1 MAHPNLIAVWWL
13 GVATWLEKPPFLEN
27 TSPNYRFPK
36 FTVPPSANRGVMF
49 DLETNSGGCRAAIA
63 AGRSSACGA
72 SSGTDYGTSPSADMF
87 VWRDGDGGIG
97 NMGKNMERKKI
108 KSVGIIW
115 RIESIPNW
123 WVFWDIRDTW
133 FFMNRLVESMGWWLN
148 SPSGFLNIHG
158 WKGLVLDLFIGL
170 PYLQRVLWK
179 YDIGI
184 FFLYIYMYIL
194 YRYRYLGYLMP
205 GLLQETIPWT
215 LSVHLR
221 GKHTKRSRHRAR
233 CQPLADTKWYID
245 R

>member
-87 VWRDGDGGIG
+87 VWRDGDGGMG
-97 NMGKNMERKKI
+97 NMGKKHGKKQNKKRGDNLEDWI
-108 KSVGIIW
+108 DPQLMSFLGY
-115 RIESIPNW
+115 PG
-123 WVFWDIRDTW
+123 IRDTW

-170 PYLQRVLWK
+170 PYL
-179 YDIGI
+179 
-184 FFLYIYMYIL
+184 
-194 YRYRYLGYLMP
+194 
-205 GLLQETIPWT
+205 
-215 LSVHLR
+215 
-221 GKHTKRSRHRAR
+221 
-233 CQPLADTKWYID
+233 
-245 R
+245 